1 MTNAVAHSLS
11 GEKQPAIRHIEVPT
25 PVMGGKAWLLDDK
38 GLFVLE
44 RGRGTL
50 ITLACTHAGA
60 GGIEIIDGIPNDQGF
75 FENDPIVPTVEPAF
89 RETDPTIL
97 EAWGTRNGR
106 VFYRALPAIM
116 GSFMLNGGFHRG
128 LTIRATGGHNSVA
141 AVATLV
147 WMPHRSAFKK

>member
-60 GGIEIIDGIPNDQGF
+60 GGIEIIDGVVLSDEEWTPQN
-75 FENDPIVPTVEPAF
+75 V
-89 RETDPTIL
+89 
-97 EAWGTRNGR
+97 
-106 VFYRALPAIM
+106 
-116 GSFMLNGGFHRG
+116 SHHRPPPS
-128 LTIRATGGHNSVA
+128 L
-141 AVATLV
+141 LLL
-147 WMPHRSAFKK
+147 